1 MLSPLQYQTR
11 IFTSS
16 NTLTP
21 HLFLFHYYTPLSPPK
36 QLGEHTEYAKQT
48 NFDLATHVP
57 LLIRDPTKADTSAG
71 QHASKTKA
79 ELVDLYRTL
88 VALSGLPVAD
98 IETDVDGIDL
108 STVLDDPS
116 LTLREYAFSQ
126 YARCP
131 GKANWQHPVY
141 GHPDW
146 YMNHCTHVP
155 AQNITYMGYTVR
167 SSDYRYTM
175 WFSFNGTICEPEWD
189 APLQGEELYSHIGH
203 TDP

>member
-126 YARCP
+126 YARYELSLESSTSSNFAHSFSHLTMMFFVIFLDVREMLI
-131 GKANWQHPVY
+131 G
-141 GHPDW
+141 
-146 YMNHCTHVP
+146 
-155 AQNITYMGYTVR
+155 NIQCMDIQTG
-167 SSDYRYTM
+167 
-175 WFSFNGTICEPEWD
+175 I
-189 APLQGEELYSHIGH
+189 
-203 TDP
+203 